1 MTQNDSQP
9 LLISLFNKSQKLKR
23 QNGVKAEKRRA
34 WAYYFCFEINK
45 TIITLKR
52 SNKLI

>member
-1 MTQNDSQP
+1 MTENESQP

-34 WAYYFCFEINK
+34 WADYFFCLQINNE
-45 TIITLKR
+45 IIT
-52 SNKLI
+52 